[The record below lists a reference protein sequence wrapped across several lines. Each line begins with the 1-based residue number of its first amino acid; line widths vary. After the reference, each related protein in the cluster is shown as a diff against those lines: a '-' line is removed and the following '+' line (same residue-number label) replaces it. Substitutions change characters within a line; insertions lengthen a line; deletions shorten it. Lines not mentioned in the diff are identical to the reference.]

1 MSNKVEIL
9 KKIESYKMLHPELA
23 ELSEPQIISTMIDK
37 GEINLT
43 EDDKITI
50 FNNNTQTDISTD
62 LTLEKKSNAKIW

>member
-62 LTLEKKSNAKIW
+62 LTLEKKSNTKI

>member
-43 EDDKITI
+43 EDNKITI

>member
-62 LTLEKKSNAKIW
+62 LTLEKKSNAKI

>member
-43 EDDKITI
+43 EDNKITI

-62 LTLEKKSNAKIW
+62 LTLEKKSNAKI

>member
-1 MSNKVEIL
+1 MSNKVEIF

-62 LTLEKKSNAKIW
+62 LTLEKKSNAKI